1 MGTKQETRPT
11 PIPANTRP
19 TTKRGSSLEA
29 VCIAIPTEK
38 TRHADMIPNFR
49 PMMSATGE
57 ARRAPGEKKV
67 NIENIGDLMKRFTDE
82 GACRQNGYDE

>member
-1 MGTKQETRPT
+1 
-11 PIPANTRP
+11 
-19 TTKRGSSLEA
+19 
-29 VCIAIPTEK
+29 
-38 TRHADMIPNFR
+38 
-49 PMMSATGE
+49 MMSATGE